1 MPAISVQEP
10 GAQLSLPGMGGAPR
24 RATRK
29 QPATRVGV
37 PMRFASLFSGIGG
50 FELGLRASGHSV
62 QLLCEVWEPAV
73 AVLTERFPGVE
84 LSRDVRDLE
93 SGGARLPTEL
103 DLLTAG
109 FPCTDLSQAGMTAG
123 IRGENSGLVYQVFRI
138 LHARRDAGRPVPWLV
153 IENVPFMLQL
163 ARGEAMAVIVSELE
177 RLGYQWAYR
186 IVNSLAFGVP
196 QRRRRVILVASLAG
210 DPRSVLFAD
219 DAGEPAPPSR
229 ETWRTRA
236 NGFYWTEGLRG
247 LGWADDAVPTLKGG
261 STVGIP
267 SAPAVV
273 LPDGRL
279 VKPCIEDAERMQGFE
294 AGWTLPAEKVLKR
307 GYRWKLVGNAVTV
320 DMARW
325 LGRRLL
331 NPGSYDDAADP
342 ELRRGQPWPDAA
354 WNVDGVR
361 RSSSVSEWPMQV
373 ERPRLADFLT
383 SDLELLSERATAGFL
398 SRARSEDCTLR
409 FPPGF
414 LEVVEAHLDAVA
426 VARRGA

>member
-1 MPAISVQEP
+1 
-10 GAQLSLPGMGGAPR
+10 
-24 RATRK
+24 
-29 QPATRVGV
+29 
-37 PMRFASLFSGIGG
+37 MRFASLFSGIGG
-50 FELGLRASGHSV
+50 FELGLRDSGHTV

-73 AVLTERFPGVE
+73 AVLRERFPGVE
-84 LSRDVRDLE
+84 LSLDVRELE
-93 SGGARLPTEL
+93 TGRARLPAEL

-123 IRGENSGLVYQVFRI
+123 IQGENSGLVHQVFRI
-138 LHARRDAGRPVPWLV
+138 LHTRRAAGRPVPWLI

-163 ARGEAMAVIVSELE
+163 SRGEAMAVIVSELE
-177 RLGYQWAYR
+177 RLGYRWAYR

-196 QRRRRVILVASLAG
+196 QRRRRVILVASMEE
-210 DPRSVLFAD
+210 DPRQVLYAD
-219 DAGEPAPPSR
+219 DAGEPAPASR
-229 ETWRTRA
+229 ETWRERA

-273 LPDGRL
+273 MPDGRL
-279 VKPCIEDAERMQGFE
+279 VKPAIEDAERLQGFDVN
-294 AGWTLPAEKVLKR
+294 WTLPAEKVAKR

-325 LGRRLL
+325 LGERLL
-331 NPGSYDDAADP
+331 RPGTYDDVADP
-342 ELRRGQPWPDAA
+342 EVRRGQPWPDAA

-361 RSSSVSEWPMQV
+361 RSSSVSEWPVQV
-373 ERPRLADFLT
+373 ERPRLVDFLS
-383 SDLELLSERATAGFL
+383 SDLELLSVRATAGFL
-398 SRARSEDCTLR
+398 ERARSEDCSLR

-414 LEVVEAHLDAVA
+414 LDVVQGHLDVMVA
-426 VARRGA
+426 AGQVARGG